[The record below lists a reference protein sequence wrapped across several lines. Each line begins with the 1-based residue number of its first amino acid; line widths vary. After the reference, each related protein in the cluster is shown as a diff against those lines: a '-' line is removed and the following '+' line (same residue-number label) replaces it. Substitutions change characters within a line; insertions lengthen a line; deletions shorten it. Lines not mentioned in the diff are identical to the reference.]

1 MRAQLLILVLLAGC
15 SKAAPL
21 PNPEGAVERSILG
34 QTIQVV
40 PHPVRVLAGNVGT
53 LELALGLID
62 LKRFAAVPAEG
73 YGYSILG
80 RDPKRLDG
88 IPKFPVFDAESI
100 LAAKPDLVLASDW
113 QSYETISATRDA
125 GLPVLRIPTPS
136 TWEQLNRILLA
147 LGVAFD
153 ADAEAAAL
161 VKDLARRRKALAERT
176 EPFKHLRAMA
186 YSNFGTGGATAGA
199 GSTWDLIL
207 QAAGVRNAAT
217 EEGIDGHE
225 AIDLE
230 RLMEINP
237 DLLLL
242 SEDVGGDAA
251 LEDLHSLP
259 NKGGLDALKSGWIM
273 RMPSE
278 LYASSSHHMLDAA
291 ELLVERLEALKR

>member
-1 MRAQLLILVLLAGC
+1 MRARLLILALAASC
-15 SKAAPL
+15 SPAAPV
-21 PNPEGAVERSILG
+21 PAAEDAIERTVLG
-34 QTIQVV
+34 QTLLVT

-73 YGYSILG
+73 YEYSILG
-80 RDPKRLDG
+80 RNPERIDG
-88 IPKFPVFDAESI
+88 MPKFPVFDAESI
-100 LAAKPDLVLASDW
+100 LAAEPDLVLASDW
-113 QSYETISATRDA
+113 QSFETISATRAA

-136 TWEQLNRILLA
+136 SWEQLDEILLG

-153 ADAEAAAL
+153 AEQEAAAL
-161 VKDLARRRKALAERT
+161 VLDLAQRREALAKRT
-176 EPFKHLRAMA
+176 QPFKHLRAMA
-186 YSNFGTGGATAGA
+186 YSNFGTGGATAGK
-199 GSTWDLIL
+199 GSTWDLIM

-217 EEGIDGHE
+217 EVGIDGHE

-237 DLLLL
+237 EFLLL

-251 LEDLHSLP
+251 LEDLRSLP
-259 NKGGLDALKSGWIM
+259 EQGGLEALKTGSIM

-278 LYASSSHHMLDAA
+278 LYASSSQHMLDAA
-291 ELLVERLEALKR
+291 ELLVQRLEALQE

>member
-1 MRAQLLILVLLAGC
+1 MRARLLILALVAGC
-15 SKAAPL
+15 SQAAPL
-21 PNPEGAVERSILG
+21 PTPEGALERTILG
-34 QTIQVV
+34 QTITVV
-40 PHPVRVLAGNVGT
+40 RRPVRVLAGNVGT

-62 LKRFAAVPAEG
+62 LERFAAVPTEG
-73 YGYSILG
+73 YEYSILG
-80 RDPKRLDG
+80 RDPELMDG
-88 IPKFPVFDAESI
+88 MPKFPVFDAESI

-113 QSYETISATRDA
+113 QSFETISATRAA

-136 TWEQLNRILLA
+136 SWEQLNEILLA
-147 LGVAFD
+147 LGVVFD

-161 VKDLARRRKALAERT
+161 VKQLAERRKALAERT
-176 EPFKHLRAMA
+176 APFKHLRAMA
-186 YSNFGTGGATAGA
+186 YSNFGTGGDTAGA

-207 QAAGVRNAAT
+207 QAAGLRNAAT

-237 DLLLL
+237 DFLLL

-251 LEDLHSLP
+251 LQDLLSLP
-259 NKGGLDALKSGWIM
+259 DQGGLNALKNGSIM

-291 ELLVERLEALKR
+291 ELLVERLEALKN